1 MKKISVIGA
10 GNVGTATARSL
21 AIKELSNEI
30 ALIDIRRGV
39 AEGNAL
45 DIQEAAPLL
54 KFNTR
59 VTGHSDLRA
68 IDKSDLIIITAGHP
82 RKPGMSRSDVLSTNI
97 PIIYDIADNI
107 NQLAPEALILVVT
120 NPIDSLTYLLW
131 KKLQFNRQR
140 IVGLG
145 GVLDT
150 SRMASFIALETG
162 LSTHDISTLVL
173 GGHGDNMLPMPR
185 FSTVNGIPIEYLLDQ
200 EKIDKIVERTRFA
213 GAEILEQRKF
223 SAYETPAAAI
233 ETMVTSIIHDHKQI
247 LPCVAILDGE
257 YGQKNIAMSVPVQLG
272 GEGIEKIIELPLL
285 DKEQALLEKSASA
298 IIHDLTKVTA
308 QQNM

>member
-1 MKKISVIGA
+1 MKKISIIGA

-30 ALIDIRRGV
+30 ALIDTRSGV

-59 VTGHSDLRA
+59 VTGHSDLHA

-82 RKPGMSRSDVLSTNI
+82 RKPGMSRSDVLGVNI
-97 PIIYDIADNI
+97 PIIYDIAASI
-107 NQLAPEALILVVT
+107 RHQAPEALILVVT

-131 KKLQFNRQR
+131 KKLQCNRQK
-140 IVGLG
+140 IIGLG

-173 GGHGDNMLPMPR
+173 GGHGDSMLPMPR

-200 EKIDKIVERTRFA
+200 QTIEKIVERTRFA

-233 ETMVTSIIHDHKQI
+233 ETMVSSIIRNHKQI

-272 GEGIEKIIELPLL
+272 KNGMERIIELPLL
-285 DKEQALLEKSASA
+285 EAELALLKKSAAA
-298 IIHDLTKVTA
+298 ITHDLENVSSLLE
-308 QQNM
+308 